1 MTARRTGS
9 SSGASGRK
17 ITVTHSTAALL
28 LGRIEQGDDNLIVS
42 LFTEQLGRVSALARN
57 AKNSRRRFGGSLEPM
72 HTLSVTLDEAQS
84 ELLMLREASLLD
96 ARSTLISSLSAMQCA
111 GLALR
116 WIKHAA
122 PLRTPEPAVWRLV
135 QELLTALDVRHTE
148 QQARLLLAECGLQ
161 LLSAFGWGLELDR
174 CVRCGR
180 VCPPDKK
187 AYVNATKGGLVCR
200 QCGMAKTVLSGAQ
213 RARVAAASR
222 GQLGELQAEDCEIA
236 LDLVEQCLAAHAHF
250 MDS

>member
-1 MTARRTGS
+1 VTARRTGGTPG
-9 SSGASGRK
+9 GANRK
-17 ITVTHSTAALL
+17 LTVTHVTAALL
-28 LGRIEQGDDNLIVS
+28 LGRVEQGDNNLIVS

-72 HTLSVTLDEAQS
+72 HTLLVSLDEAQS
-84 ELLMLREASLLD
+84 ELLMLREASLRD

-111 GLALR
+111 GQALR

-122 PLRTPEPAVWRLV
+122 PLRTPEPAVWRLI
-135 QELLTALDVRHTE
+135 QALLTALDVRLTD
-148 QQARLLLAECGLQ
+148 QQTRLLLAECGLQ
-161 LLSAFGWGLELDR
+161 LLSALGWGLELDR

-180 VCPPDKK
+180 ACPLDKK
-187 AYVNATKGGLVCR
+187 AYVNAAKGGLVCR
-200 QCGMAKTVLSGAQ
+200 QCGMAKRVLSGAQ
-213 RARVAAASR
+213 RARVAAAGR

-236 LDLVEQCLAAHAHF
+236 LDLVEQCLAAHANF